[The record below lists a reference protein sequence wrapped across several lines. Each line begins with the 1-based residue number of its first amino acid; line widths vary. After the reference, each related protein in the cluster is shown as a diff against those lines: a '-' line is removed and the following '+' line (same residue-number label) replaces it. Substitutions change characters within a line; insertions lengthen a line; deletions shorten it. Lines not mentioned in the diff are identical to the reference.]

1 MNFSELPSGL
11 SRQKLKLYRIGRT
24 LVIVLPLVNELS
36 AENVLVIR
44 SWHY

>member
-24 LVIVLPLVNELS
+24 LVIVLPQVNELS
-36 AENVLVIR
+36 ADNVPVIR
-44 SWHY
+44 NWDY